1 MQGCR
6 IFNLKQPYRAFWV
19 DYDYDVRLA
28 CHENNAG
35 NDRGNDAMTLDL
47 ESVEKAQL
55 EEMLPDIGFIDKFLQ
70 DLLPQENVHALDL
83 IEDVLKGDWVLNPK
97 LFLDYLLE
105 NISSYFVQ
113 IKTVFISILVL
124 FILSAVITSFLEAL
138 KNESTA
144 RMAKLFFILCQLILL
159 IYTFR
164 EVLSIVKSTMQA
176 ITEFLKLMLPAFMM
190 CIAAAGNGLS
200 AVIFYKLL
208 LGFLC
213 LIEGLL
219 VAALI
224 PVAEGYA
231 MLGILESLFGEKR
244 FQGMMKLMK
253 DGTLWILK
261 GLIMLVTGS
270 GILQLIITPVIDK
283 TNVAILQK
291 TACAIPGIG
300 DIAESVSGITLA
312 SATAVKN
319 SFGVLVLLILVLLM
333 VAPAIH
339 IFILLG
345 TVKLASAIGGLC
357 GEQQMVECTDYIMDA
372 GFLLLRMLVTVTA
385 LFFLTIA
392 AMTNVT

>member
-1 MQGCR
+1 
-6 IFNLKQPYRAFWV
+6 
-19 DYDYDVRLA
+19 
-28 CHENNAG
+28 
-35 NDRGNDAMTLDL
+35 
-47 ESVEKAQL
+47 
-55 EEMLPDIGFIDKFLQ
+55 
-70 DLLPQENVHALDL
+70 
-83 IEDVLKGDWVLNPK
+83 
-97 LFLDYLLE
+97 
-105 NISSYFVQ
+105 
-113 IKTVFISILVL
+113 
-124 FILSAVITSFLEAL
+124 
-138 KNESTA
+138 
-144 RMAKLFFILCQLILL
+144 MAKLFFILCQLILL

-261 GLIMLVTGS
+261 GLVMLVTGS
-270 GILQLIITPVIDK
+270 GILQLIITPVIDE

>member
-1 MQGCR
+1 
-6 IFNLKQPYRAFWV
+6 
-19 DYDYDVRLA
+19 
-28 CHENNAG
+28 
-35 NDRGNDAMTLDL
+35 MTLDL
-47 ESVEKAQL
+47 ECMKEGQL
-55 EEMLPDIGFIDKFLQ
+55 EEMLPDIGFIDELLQ

-97 LFLDYLLE
+97 LFLEYLLE
-105 NISSYFVQ
+105 NVNGSFAQ
-113 IKTVFISILVL
+113 TKTLFISILML
-124 FILSAVITSFLEAL
+124 FILASVITSFLEAL

-144 RMAKLFFILCQLILL
+144 RMAKLFFILCQLLL
-159 IYTFR
+159 LLYTFR
-164 EVLSIVKSTMQA
+164 EVLLIVTDTMQA
-176 ITEFLKLMLPAFMM
+176 ITDFMKLMLPAFMM
-190 CIAAAGNGLS
+190 CIAAAGSGLS

-213 LIEGLL
+213 LIEGIL

-231 MLGILESLFGEKR
+231 MLGVLESLFGEKR
-244 FQGMMKLMK
+244 FRGMMKLMK
-253 DGTLWILK
+253 DGVLWILK
-261 GLIMLVTGS
+261 GLVMLVTGS

-283 TNVAILQK
+283 TNIAILQK
-291 TACAIPGIG
+291 TAGAIPGIG

-319 SFGVLVLLILVLLM
+319 SFGVLVLVILILLM

-357 GEQQMVECTDYIMDA
+357 GEHQMVECTDYIMDA

>member
-1 MQGCR
+1 
-6 IFNLKQPYRAFWV
+6 
-19 DYDYDVRLA
+19 
-28 CHENNAG
+28 
-35 NDRGNDAMTLDL
+35 MTLDL
-47 ESVEKAQL
+47 ESVEKEQL
-55 EEMLPDIGFIDKFLQ
+55 EEMLPDISFIDEFLQ

-97 LFLDYLLE
+97 LFLEYLLG

-113 IKTVFISILVL
+113 MKTIFISILVL

-164 EVLSIVKSTMQA
+164 EVLSIVKNTMQA

-253 DGTLWILK
+253 DGILWILK

-291 TACAIPGIG
+291 TAGAIPGIG

-345 TVKLASAIGGLC
+345 TAKLASAIGGLC

>member
-1 MQGCR
+1 
-6 IFNLKQPYRAFWV
+6 
-19 DYDYDVRLA
+19 
-28 CHENNAG
+28 
-35 NDRGNDAMTLDL
+35 MTLDL
-47 ESVEKAQL
+47 ESVEKEQL
-55 EEMLPDIGFIDKFLQ
+55 EEMLPDISFIDEFLQ
-70 DLLPQENVHALDL
+70 DILPQENVHALDL

-97 LFLDYLLE
+97 LFLEYLLG

-113 IKTVFISILVL
+113 MKTIFISILVL

-164 EVLSIVKSTMQA
+164 EVLSIVKNTMQA

-253 DGTLWILK
+253 DGILWILK

-283 TNVAILQK
+283 ANVAILQK
-291 TACAIPGIG
+291 TAGAIPGIG

-333 VAPAIH
+333 IAPAIH

>member
-1 MQGCR
+1 M
-6 IFNLKQPYRAFWV
+6 
-19 DYDYDVRLA
+19 
-28 CHENNAG
+28 
-35 NDRGNDAMTLDL
+35 
-47 ESVEKAQL
+47 
-55 EEMLPDIGFIDKFLQ
+55 
-70 DLLPQENVHALDL
+70 
-83 IEDVLKGDWVLNPK
+83 NPK

-113 IKTVFISILVL
+113 MKTVFISILVL

-261 GLIMLVTGS
+261 GLVMLVTGS

>member
-1 MQGCR
+1 
-6 IFNLKQPYRAFWV
+6 
-19 DYDYDVRLA
+19 
-28 CHENNAG
+28 
-35 NDRGNDAMTLDL
+35 
-47 ESVEKAQL
+47 
-55 EEMLPDIGFIDKFLQ
+55 
-70 DLLPQENVHALDL
+70 
-83 IEDVLKGDWVLNPK
+83 
-97 LFLDYLLE
+97 
-105 NISSYFVQ
+105 
-113 IKTVFISILVL
+113 
-124 FILSAVITSFLEAL
+124 
-138 KNESTA
+138 
-144 RMAKLFFILCQLILL
+144 
-159 IYTFR
+159 
-164 EVLSIVKSTMQA
+164 
-176 ITEFLKLMLPAFMM
+176 
-190 CIAAAGNGLS
+190 
-200 AVIFYKLL
+200 
-208 LGFLC
+208 
-213 LIEGLL
+213 
-219 VAALI
+219 
-224 PVAEGYA
+224 

>member
-1 MQGCR
+1 
-6 IFNLKQPYRAFWV
+6 
-19 DYDYDVRLA
+19 
-28 CHENNAG
+28 
-35 NDRGNDAMTLDL
+35 MTLDL
-47 ESVEKAQL
+47 ESVEKEQL
-55 EEMLPDIGFIDKFLQ
+55 EEMLPDISFIDEFLQ
-70 DLLPQENVHALDL
+70 DILPQENVHALDL

-97 LFLDYLLE
+97 LFLEYLLG

-113 IKTVFISILVL
+113 MKTIFISILVL

-164 EVLSIVKSTMQA
+164 EVLSIVKNTMQA

-253 DGTLWILK
+253 DGILWILK

-283 TNVAILQK
+283 TYVAILQK
-291 TACAIPGIG
+291 TAGAIPGIG

-333 VAPAIH
+333 IAPAIH

>member
-1 MQGCR
+1 
-6 IFNLKQPYRAFWV
+6 
-19 DYDYDVRLA
+19 
-28 CHENNAG
+28 
-35 NDRGNDAMTLDL
+35 MTLDL

-190 CIAAAGNGLS
+190 FIAAAGNGLS